1 MSAAD
6 DISGYLGLLSSNRD
20 LIAEAYCNSSIQR
33 TDENKAAIRRLQQAR
48 VLKPRNHDEFRLNT
62 SLKRHLDAFSQRQR
76 RYEIGANYSDQIDLL
91 KTLVDG
97 FTTASLDGRI
107 ADIDAYETDFDEAID
122 ELAEQI
128 TNDLLGLRAVAE
140 NRFANVRTMAEKRR
154 QNDFYLARTEK
165 VQTIIET
172 LAGDAISGLLDE
184 SPLLASLH
192 TSYQQQLMGLVNG
205 WRSTCL
211 EVTAILKAFLFSF
224 RDIDAAAG
232 RIRTFAYY
240 MRSNPE
246 WTPPDEDGLRVLP
259 EWALRIPGS
268 PIRSL
273 PDLSCSRTREALE
286 DVALAIPAST
296 PISTSNGRTAG
307 SLQTEGDSDQEI
319 HLQITP
325 ARLAFERF
333 YHAAMAA
340 DAPLSA
346 LNWKRQHDEFSAIED
361 ASWLVYLLDAAQS
374 KIVRGAGRLQV
385 HREEAPAA
393 YSLTGNISIKD
404 VRLWKKD

>member
-6 DISGYLGLLSSNRD
+6 DISSYLGLLNSNRD

-76 RYEIGANYSDQIDLL
+76 RYEIGANYSDQIELL

-107 ADIDAYETDFDEAID
+107 EDIDAYETDFDEAVD

-165 VQTIIET
+165 VQSIIET
-172 LAGDAISGLLDE
+172 LAGDTISGLLDD
-184 SPLLASLH
+184 SPLLVSLH
-192 TSYQQQLMGLVNG
+192 ASYQQQVLELVNG

-224 RDIDAAAG
+224 REIDAAAG

-246 WTPPDEDGLRVLP
+246 WAPPDEDGLRVLP
-259 EWALRIPGS
+259 EWASRIPGS

-273 PDLSCSRTREALE
+273 PNLSCSRTREALE
-286 DVALAIPAST
+286 DVALSIPAST
-296 PISTSNGRTAG
+296 PISTPNGRSAG
-307 SLQTEGDSDQEI
+307 SLLTGDSEQEV
-319 HLQITP
+319 HLPIPP
-325 ARLAFERF
+325 ARAAFERF
-333 YHAAMAA
+333 YHAAMASN
-340 DAPLSA
+340 APLSA
-346 LNWKRQHDEFSAIED
+346 LDWKRRHDELSTIED

-374 KIVRGAGRLQV
+374 KIARGARHLQV
-385 HREEAPAA
+385 QREEAPAA

>member
-6 DISGYLGLLSSNRD
+6 DISSYLGLLNSNRD

-76 RYEIGANYSDQIDLL
+76 RYEIGANYSDQIELL

-107 ADIDAYETDFDEAID
+107 EDIDAYETDFDEAVD

-165 VQTIIET
+165 VQSIIET
-172 LAGDAISGLLDE
+172 LAGDTISGLLDD
-184 SPLLASLH
+184 SPLLVSLH
-192 TSYQQQLMGLVNG
+192 ASYQQQVLELVNG

-224 RDIDAAAG
+224 REIDAAAG

-246 WTPPDEDGLRVLP
+246 WAPPDEDGLRVLP
-259 EWALRIPGS
+259 EWASRIPGS

-286 DVALAIPAST
+286 DVALSIPAST
-296 PISTSNGRTAG
+296 PISTPNGRTAG
-307 SLQTEGDSDQEI
+307 SLLAGNSEQER
-319 HLQITP
+319 HLQIPP
-325 ARLAFERF
+325 ARAAFERF
-333 YHAAMAA
+333 YNAAMESN
-340 DAPLSA
+340 APLSA
-346 LNWKRQHDEFSAIED
+346 LDWKRRHDELSTIED

-374 KIVRGAGRLQV
+374 KIARGARHLQV
-385 HREEAPAA
+385 QREEAPAA